1 MNKFFVG
8 SMVVSLLSLAALAE
22 EAPEEVIEGG
32 GGQEPAAPERYTAT
46 ILPGGTKTYTNPEH
60 WDTGKV
66 PDGYHVDVV
75 IDNDPTQNTTVNFLV
90 GENTSYT
97 NGTLIVDA
105 GDSITYKINDSK
117 GTSGHNWWM
126 TSITNRGSF
135 IIDGRIGKN
144 DQSATVHAEDAP
156 LYNAQGAVLKI
167 QNTIGGYRGSH
178 YLRVPLDGSVNKGEI
193 EISGGSARASNSQL
207 NFLGAEGGVFL
218 NEGTVL
224 VRPSGTYTQSNVGSV
239 GISFPGPTILRGNG
253 SIWLDNDRK
262 APNGSVIAKLT
273 GPGMTTPLV
282 IGEGQTIKGDGL
294 IDQFYLHNYGVIRSE
309 GSNSVMKIQM
319 TSWRNTECVVTNE
332 VSGCII
338 ANSSRG
344 ILLNTRVPG
353 DVGERPDW
361 NARFINL
368 GLLESRTGSQI
379 RFCNGINTTST
390 KTGDG
395 NLDRFDTDYLELWG
409 RIAGGGQFVT
419 PRRIYIG
426 DGARLMPGD
435 LANTDGT
442 GESTCGTITF
452 PRLVLRE
459 PAAIP
464 DSEETT
470 SGAITEFQC
479 RKPEAGKYDSV
490 WVNGDATVAGT
501 LRFLR
506 QPKAGTYP
514 LFTSTGTLTC
524 DLSALKIDLA
534 DGVKA
539 PKLRLNTAATY
550 TVEEP
555 VLDEV
560 SGEPVLDEETGL
572 PKTQTVEMP
581 CQRLEATWV
590 GGFTV
595 FVR

>member
-1 MNKFFVG
+1 MNKFFVAG
-8 SMVVSLLSLAALAE
+8 MVVSLLSLVALAE
-22 EAPEEVIEGG
+22 ESPEEVIEGEG
-32 GGQEPAAPERYTAT
+32 EVVEPVTPPPVRYTAT
-46 ILPGGTKTYTNPEH
+46 ILPGGTKTYTNPQY

-75 IDNDPTQNTTVNFLV
+75 IDNDPTQNTTVNFNLQ
-90 GENTSYT
+90 NANCT
-97 NGTLIVDA
+97 NGFIRFDEGDKLNIATGYSGGGTTLRLFGTCVTNFGEIAFGSVKKNGQNYYLDA
-105 GDSITYKINDSK
+105 RLEPSYNGLTGKIKIDSPNYQGYS
-117 GTSGHNWWM
+117 HRMNW
-126 TSITNRGSF
+126 
-135 IIDGRIGKN
+135 
-144 DQSATVHAEDAP
+144 
-156 LYNAQGAVLKI
+156 L
-167 QNTIGGYRGSH
+167 
-178 YLRVPLDGSVNKGEI
+178 LDGSVNDGEI
-193 EISGGSARASNSQL
+193 LLTSSGAQYQYSGL
-207 NFLGAEGGVFL
+207 NLEGG
-218 NEGTVL
+218 GTFTNNGTITMKVTGGYSNNKPGASEFGL
-224 VRPSGTYTQSNVGSV
+224 YGGDVQLAGTGTIRLDCSTRPVTGTQNPWIRVSGLDYKMENGVTHTIVG
-239 GISFPGPTILRGNG
+239 
-253 SIWLDNDRK
+253 
-262 APNGSVIAKLT
+262 
-273 GPGMTTPLV
+273 
-282 IGEGQTIKGDGL
+282 EGL
-294 IDQFYLHNYGVIRSE
+294 IDNATVINKGLIKSE
-309 GSNSVMKIQM
+309 GAVRSLDCRLQCYRNAQAIGGVRMSM
-319 TSWRNTECVVTNE
+319 TNDVTGRIVAASTN
-332 VSGCII
+332 
-338 ANSSRG
+338 G
-344 ILLNTRVPG
+344 ILFSYNS
-353 DVGERPDW
+353 RPNW

-368 GLLESRTGSQI
+368 GLLEARTECKI
-379 RFCNGINTTST
+379 AFANGINTTST
-390 KTGDG
+390 KTSDGDL
-395 NLDRFDTDYLELWG
+395 NNFDTDYLELWG
-409 RIAGGGQFVT
+409 RIAGGGRFVT